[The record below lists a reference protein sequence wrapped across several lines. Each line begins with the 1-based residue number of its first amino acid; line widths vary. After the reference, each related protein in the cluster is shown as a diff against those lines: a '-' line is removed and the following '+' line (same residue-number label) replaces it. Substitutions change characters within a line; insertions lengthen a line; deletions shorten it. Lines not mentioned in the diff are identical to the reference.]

1 MNGTRRV
8 TSDRNKRAR
17 ALADELRR
25 ELPDLL
31 LEIALQTARP
41 GDRAELD
48 RAIQSVTAHQLAEL
62 VRAGLA
68 CAPAR
73 SRPSLAP
80 VREAQSHPQQ
90 PPTLLHQGEGIGE
103 RGQVDGSQR
112 GTACGG

>member
-1 MNGTRRV
+1 MNSPRSV

-48 RAIQSVTAHQLAEL
+48 RAIQSVTAHQVAEL

-68 CAPAR
+68 CAQAR
-73 SRPSLAP
+73 SRHSLEPA
-80 VREAQSHPQQ
+80 REAQSHPQ
-90 PPTLLHQGEGIGE
+90 PALTLHHQGAGVFAAPGVQ
-103 RGQVDGSQR
+103 GQQR
-112 GTACGG
+112 